1 MFDAIRNF
9 LRLEASSAILLIIAA
24 ALAMLL
30 VNSPLHAWYDA
41 LLGVPVAVQI
51 GDLAIHKPLLLWI
64 NDGLMALFFFL
75 VGLEIKREV
84 LEGELSRPS
93 QLVLPGVA
101 ALGGMVV
108 PAVIYAAVNWG
119 DPAAVRGWAIPCATD
134 IAFAL
139 GVLSVLGRRVPVAL
153 KLFLLT
159 LAIVDDLGAI
169 VLIALFYTQD
179 LSVVSAIS
187 AAVILGTMT
196 VLKLFKV
203 TKTTAYLI
211 LGIALWAAVL
221 KSGVH
226 ATIAGVL
233 TAFFI
238 PLKTAN
244 PDDGSPL
251 KELEHDLHHT
261 VAFGVLPMFAFANAG
276 VPLAGL
282 SLATLMEP
290 VPLGIFLG
298 LALGKPLGV
307 LSFSWV
313 LIRLR
318 LAEIPGGVNWGA
330 FLGVAILCGIG
341 FTMSLFIGSLAFEE
355 GGPYAMQD
363 RLGILSGSAVSAVL
377 GLLVLSMTLPR
388 PAPQPDTA
396 DAAVER

>member
-108 PAVIYAAVNWG
+108 PAVTYAAVNWG

-282 SLATLMEP
+282 SLAALMEP

-298 LALGKPLGV
+298 LALGKPVGV

-330 FLGVAILCGIG
+330 FIGVAILCRARRCRRCWVCW
-341 FTMSLFIGSLAFEE
+341 S
-355 GGPYAMQD
+355 
-363 RLGILSGSAVSAVL
+363 
-377 GLLVLSMTLPR
+377 
-388 PAPQPDTA
+388 
-396 DAAVER
+396 

>member
-9 LRLEASSAILLIIAA
+9 LRLEASSAILLILAA
-24 ALAMLL
+24 ALAMAL

-41 LLGVPVAVQI
+41 LLGVPVAVQM
-51 GDLAIHKPLLLWI
+51 GELSIHKPLLLWI

-84 LEGELSRPS
+84 LEGELSKPS

-101 ALGGMVV
+101 ALGGMLV
-108 PAVIYAAVNWG
+108 PALIYAAVNAG
-119 DPAAVRGWAIPCATD
+119 DPVAVRGWAIPCATD

-179 LSVVSAIS
+179 LSVVSS
-187 AAVILGTMT
+187 VTAAVLVTAM
-196 VLKLFKV
+196 VALKLFKV
-203 TKTTAYLI
+203 TKTTAYLV

-238 PLKTAN
+238 PLRTAN
-244 PDDGSPL
+244 PDEPSPL

-261 VAFGVLPMFAFANAG
+261 VAFGVLPLFAFANAG

-282 SLATLMEP
+282 SLEALMQP

-307 LSFSWV
+307 VAFSWV

-318 LAEIPGGVNWGA
+318 LAEMPGGVNWGA
-330 FLGVAILCGIG
+330 FLGVAVLCGIG

-363 RLGILSGSAVSAVL
+363 RLGILAGSALSAAL
-377 GLLVLSMTLPR
+377 GLGILSLTLPR
-388 PAPQPDTA
+388 SAALTEAPAA
-396 DAAVER
+396 R

>member
-1 MFDAIRNF
+1 
-9 LRLEASSAILLIIAA
+9 
-24 ALAMLL
+24 
-30 VNSPLHAWYDA
+30 
-41 LLGVPVAVQI
+41 
-51 GDLAIHKPLLLWI
+51 
-64 NDGLMALFFFL
+64 MALFFFL

-84 LEGELSRPS
+84 LEGELSKPS

-101 ALGGMVV
+101 ALGGMAV
-108 PAVIYAAVNWG
+108 PAGIYAAVTWG
-119 DPAAVRGWAIPCATD
+119 DPAAVRGWAVPCATD

-179 LSVVSAIS
+179 LSVIS
-187 AAVILGTMT
+187 SITAAVIIGIMI

-238 PLKTAN
+238 PLRTAR
-244 PDDGSPL
+244 PDDPSPL

-261 VAFGVLPMFAFANAG
+261 VAFGVLPLFAFANAG
-276 VPLAGL
+276 VPLAGM
-282 SLATLMEP
+282 SLDSLTQP

-307 LSFSWV
+307 MSFSWL
-313 LIRLR
+313 LIRVG
-318 LAEIPGGVNWGA
+318 LAEIPGRVSWGA
-330 FLGVAILCGIG
+330 FFGVAVLCGIG

-363 RLGILSGSAVSAVL
+363 RLGILSGSAVSAIL
-377 GLLVLSMTLPR
+377 GLLILSLTLPR
-388 PAPQPDTA
+388 ASTVPDGGDAPAA
-396 DAAVER
+396 R

>member
-1 MFDAIRNF
+1 
-9 LRLEASSAILLIIAA
+9 
-24 ALAMLL
+24 
-30 VNSPLHAWYDA
+30 
-41 LLGVPVAVQI
+41 
-51 GDLAIHKPLLLWI
+51 
-64 NDGLMALFFFL
+64 
-75 VGLEIKREV
+75 
-84 LEGELSRPS
+84 
-93 QLVLPGVA
+93 
-101 ALGGMVV
+101 MVV